1 MNPRELAAEKAQ
13 TEPPR
18 CQFPLTRNSRFELA
32 AEKAQTG
39 TPTLPIPAASGD
51 GMRVAG
57 RVRHIAV
64 LPGDGV
70 GAEVVAGPVKLLEAI
85 AEAGRIELTG
95 PWPVGASAFG
105 ELGAGLPEPTL
116 AACDTSDA
124 MFFGAAGE
132 HPGVSLD
139 DYRPEHSI
147 IGLRQRYDLRVSIRT
162 IVRIGSGA
170 IGGNPQSDTRTASG
184 DPHHGTGTAS
194 GDPQSDT
201 RTASGDPHHGTGAV
215 ASAANR
221 PLIVLRNLLGGA
233 YGAAS
238 TRTESDGSEAACDQ
252 VILTPDQISELAEM
266 ACDMVERGLASSILS
281 VDKANLL
288 ATSRLWRSITE
299 KVAQARGVPLRHTY
313 VDRMAFEL
321 AHDDVTA
328 DTVVLTEGIFG
339 DILSDLAA
347 GRAGSIA
354 LCGSASVNPG
364 QPVQGNCVGLFE
376 PVHGSAPRHYGQGK
390 VNPSGAYL
398 ALAALLEWFD
408 ETADLG
414 PPVTEA
420 LSEALQAGPLT
431 YDLAP
436 AGTAPASTDSFA
448 AAVNA
453 RALPRLNELAVSVP
467 NTPATEPVTL
477 PTPRAGAALSL
488 SHITAEPS

>member
-1 MNPRELAAEKAQ
+1 
-13 TEPPR
+13 
-18 CQFPLTRNSRFELA
+18 
-32 AEKAQTG
+32 
-39 TPTLPIPAASGD
+39 
-51 GMRVAG
+51 MR
-57 RVRHIAV
+57 RIAV

-105 ELGAGLPEPTL
+105 ELGTGLPEPTL
-116 AACDTSDA
+116 DACDQSDA

-147 IGLRQRYDLRVSIRT
+147 IGLRQRYDLRVSIRS
-162 IVRIGSGA
+162 IVRADQGPADEIHGRPREDRS
-170 IGGNPQSDTRTASG
+170 PTPG
-184 DPHHGTGTAS
+184 DQHRQHQDQTGE
-194 GDPQSDT
+194 GQHRQHQDQ
-201 RTASGDPHHGTGAV
+201 TGEGQHRQHQDQTGEGRG
-215 ASAANR
+215 R

-238 TRTESDGSEAACDQ
+238 TRTESDGSQAACDE
-252 VILTPDQISELAEM
+252 VILTPDQITELAEM
-266 ACDMVERGLASSILS
+266 ACDLVEQGLASQIVSA
-281 VDKANLL
+281 DKANLM
-288 ATSRLWRSITE
+288 ATSRLWRSITGR
-299 KVAQARGVPLRHTY
+299 VADARGVPLRHTY

-339 DILSDLAA
+339 DMLSDLAA

-364 QPVQGNCVGLFE
+364 RPARGSCVGLFE
-376 PVHGSAPRHYGQGK
+376 PVHGSAPRHAGK
-390 VNPSGAYL
+390 GRVNPSGAYL

-408 ETADLG
+408 ETAELG

-420 LSEALQAGPLT
+420 LSETLHAGPLT
-431 YDLAP
+431 YDLATTGSEP
-436 AGTAPASTDSFA
+436 VGTETFA

-453 RALPRLNELAVSVP
+453 RALPRLKEL
-467 NTPATEPVTL
+467 L
-477 PTPRAGAALSL
+477 
-488 SHITAEPS
+488 

>member
-1 MNPRELAAEKAQ
+1 M
-13 TEPPR
+13 
-18 CQFPLTRNSRFELA
+18 
-32 AEKAQTG
+32 
-39 TPTLPIPAASGD
+39 SG
-51 GMRVAG
+51 GG
-57 RVRHIAV
+57 IVRRIAV

-70 GAEVVAGPVKLLEAI
+70 GAEVVAGPTELLEAI
-85 AEAGRIELTG
+85 AAAGRIELTG

-105 ELGAGLPEPTL
+105 ELGTGLPEPTL
-116 AACDTSDA
+116 AACDESDA

-147 IGLRQRYDLRVSIRT
+147 IGLRQRYDLRVSIRN
-162 IVRIGSGA
+162 IVRADGDRAGESRGQPRENR
-170 IGGNPQSDTRTASG
+170 GRTRRRQG
-184 DPHHGTGTAS
+184 
-194 GDPQSDT
+194 
-201 RTASGDPHHGTGAV
+201 
-215 ASAANR
+215 R

-238 TRTESDGSEAACDQ
+238 TRTESDGSQAACDE
-252 VILTPDQISELAEM
+252 VILTPDQIAELAEM
-266 ACDMVERGLASSILS
+266 ACDLVEQGLASSIVS
-281 VDKANLL
+281 ADKANLM
-288 ATSRLWRSITE
+288 ATSRLWRSITGR
-299 KVAQARGVPLRHTY
+299 VADARGVPLRHTY

-339 DILSDLAA
+339 DMLSDLAA

-364 QPVQGNCVGLFE
+364 APSQGRCVGLFE
-376 PVHGSAPRHYGQGK
+376 PVHGSAPRHFGQGR

-398 ALAALLEWFD
+398 ALAALLEWFA

-420 LSEALQAGPLT
+420 LSEALHAGPLT

-436 AGTAPASTDSFA
+436 AGSKPASTEAFA

-453 RALPRLNELAVSVP
+453 RALPRLKEL
-467 NTPATEPVTL
+467 L
-477 PTPRAGAALSL
+477 
-488 SHITAEPS
+488 

>member
-1 MNPRELAAEKAQ
+1 M
-13 TEPPR
+13 
-18 CQFPLTRNSRFELA
+18 SRGPGA
-32 AEKAQTG
+32 
-39 TPTLPIPAASGD
+39 
-51 GMRVAG
+51 R
-57 RVRHIAV
+57 RIAV

-70 GAEVVAGPVKLLEAI
+70 GAEVLSGPSELLEAI
-85 AEAGRIELTG
+85 AAAGRIELTG

-105 ELGAGLPEPTL
+105 ELGTGLPESTL
-116 AACDTSDA
+116 AACDQCDA

-147 IGLRQRYDLRVSIRT
+147 IGLRQRYDLRVSIRN
-162 IVRIGSGA
+162 IVRVDAGA
-170 IGGNPQSDTRTASG
+170 GGG
-184 DPHHGTGTAS
+184 D
-194 GDPQSDT
+194 
-201 RTASGDPHHGTGAV
+201 
-215 ASAANR
+215 AATR

-238 TRTESDGSEAACDQ
+238 TRTESDGSETACDE
-252 VILTPDQISELAEM
+252 VILTPGQIAELAEM
-266 ACDMVERGLASSILS
+266 ACDLVEQGLASTIVSA
-281 VDKANLL
+281 DKANLM
-288 ATSRLWRSITE
+288 ATSRLWRSITTS
-299 KVAQARGVPLRHTY
+299 VADTRGVPLRHTY

-339 DILSDLAA
+339 DMLSDLAA

-364 QPVQGNCVGLFE
+364 PPAVGRCVGLFE
-376 PVHGSAPRHYGQGK
+376 PVHGSAPRHFGQGR

-408 ETADLG
+408 ETAELG
-414 PPVTEA
+414 PPITAA

-431 YDLAP
+431 YDLTP
-436 AGTAPASTDSFA
+436 AGSEPVGTDAFA

-453 RALPRLNELAVSVP
+453 RALRSLKEL
-467 NTPATEPVTL
+467 L
-477 PTPRAGAALSL
+477 
-488 SHITAEPS
+488 

>member
-1 MNPRELAAEKAQ
+1 
-13 TEPPR
+13 
-18 CQFPLTRNSRFELA
+18 
-32 AEKAQTG
+32 
-39 TPTLPIPAASGD
+39 
-51 GMRVAG
+51 MR
-57 RVRHIAV
+57 RRIAV

-70 GAEVVAGPVKLLEAI
+70 GAEVVAGPVALLEAI
-85 AEAGRIELTG
+85 AGAGRIELTG

-105 ELGAGLPEPTL
+105 ELGTGLPEDTL
-116 AACDTSDA
+116 AACDASDA

-147 IGLRQRYDLRVSIRT
+147 IGLRQRYDLRVSIRN
-162 IVRIGSGA
+162 IVRAGESG
-170 IGGNPQSDTRTASG
+170 R
-184 DPHHGTGTAS
+184 
-194 GDPQSDT
+194 
-201 RTASGDPHHGTGAV
+201 
-215 ASAANR
+215 R

-238 TRTESDGSEAACDQ
+238 TRTESDGSNAAGDE
-252 VILTPDQISELAEM
+252 VILTPDQITELAEM
-266 ACDMVERGLASSILS
+266 ACDLVEQGLASSIVS
-281 VDKANLL
+281 ADKANLM
-288 ATSRLWRSITE
+288 ATSRLWRSITGR
-299 KVAQARGVPLRHTY
+299 VADARGVPLRHTY

-321 AHDDVTA
+321 AHDDVVS

-339 DILSDLAA
+339 DMLSDLAA

-364 QPVQGNCVGLFE
+364 RPAQGRCVGLFE
-376 PVHGSAPRHYGQGK
+376 PVHGSAPRHTGQGR

-398 ALAALLEWFD
+398 ALAALLEWFP

-436 AGTAPASTDSFA
+436 DGTDPASTDAFA
-448 AAVNA
+448 VAVNA
-453 RALPRLNELAVSVP
+453 RALPRLKEL
-467 NTPATEPVTL
+467 L
-477 PTPRAGAALSL
+477 
-488 SHITAEPS
+488 

>member
-1 MNPRELAAEKAQ
+1 MNTA
-13 TEPPR
+13 
-18 CQFPLTRNSRFELA
+18 SR
-32 AEKAQTG
+32 
-39 TPTLPIPAASGD
+39 I
-51 GMRVAG
+51 R
-57 RVRHIAV
+57 RIAV

-70 GAEVVAGPVKLLEAI
+70 GAEVVAGPAELLQVVAD
-85 AEAGRIELTG
+85 AGRIELTG

-105 ELGAGLPEPTL
+105 EMGTGLPAPTL
-116 AACDTSDA
+116 AACDSCDA

-162 IVRIGSGA
+162 IVRVHSGA
-170 IGGNPQSDTRTASG
+170 ADGDTDRG
-184 DPHHGTGTAS
+184 
-194 GDPQSDT
+194 
-201 RTASGDPHHGTGAV
+201 
-215 ASAANR
+215 R

-233 YGAAS
+233 YGAAD
-238 TRTESDGSEAACDQ
+238 TRTESDGSDPACDE
-252 VILTPDQISELAEM
+252 VVLTPEQISELAEM
-266 ACDMVERGLASSILS
+266 ACDMVDAGLASGIVS
-281 VDKANLL
+281 VDKANLM
-288 ATSRLWRSITE
+288 ATSRLWRSTTQR
-299 KVAQARGVPLRHTY
+299 VADARGVPLRHTY

-364 QPVQGNCVGLFE
+364 PPTQGRCVGLFE
-376 PVHGSAPRHYGQGK
+376 PVHGSAPRHTGQGT

-398 ALAALLEWFD
+398 ALAALLEWFR
-408 ETADLG
+408 ETAELG
-414 PPVTEA
+414 PPITAA

-431 YDLAP
+431 YDLTP
-436 AGTAPASTDSFA
+436 AGGQPVGTEAFA

-453 RALPRLNELAVSVP
+453 RALPSLKEL
-467 NTPATEPVTL
+467 L
-477 PTPRAGAALSL
+477 
-488 SHITAEPS
+488 